1 MPGVWAQWKGLPL
14 AARIPLVVV
23 PLAVVVVA
31 LVLSPVAGAA
41 IAVFVVG
48 VAAATVVF
56 VKNRSDRINAALD
69 ALDAERAARLRDT
82 KPD

>member
-1 MPGVWAQWKGLPL
+1 MPGVWAQWRGLPL
-14 AARIPLVVV
+14 AARVPLVVV
-23 PLAVVVVA
+23 PLAVIVLA
-31 LVLSPVAGAA
+31 LALEPVAGAA

-48 VAAATVVF
+48 VAAASIVF

-69 ALDAERAARLRDT
+69 TLEAERAARIRDR